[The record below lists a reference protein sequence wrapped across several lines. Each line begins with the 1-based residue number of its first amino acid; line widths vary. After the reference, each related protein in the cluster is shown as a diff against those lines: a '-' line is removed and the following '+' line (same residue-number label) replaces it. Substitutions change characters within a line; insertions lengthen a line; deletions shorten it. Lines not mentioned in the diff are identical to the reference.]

1 MPSSQRS
8 GRDTDNL
15 LTRGPRQ
22 QARHIAD
29 DCACKPAKQLRC
41 KTQLS
46 PPAATVPGL
55 QSGLR
60 LSAGGVTRCRLAGN
74 FLTLEEAV
82 REYSADAMRI
92 AMADAGDTMD
102 DANFDY
108 KVANSAILRL
118 TKELAWVE
126 EVLAALPG
134 MRTGQ
139 ALFADK
145 AFSNEMNRAVHSTR
159 EVSRACSAPYPHF
172 GLIFLLP

>member
-1 MPSSQRS
+1 M
-8 GRDTDNL
+8 
-15 LTRGPRQ
+15 
-22 QARHIAD
+22 
-29 DCACKPAKQLRC
+29 
-41 KTQLS
+41 
-46 PPAATVPGL
+46 
-55 QSGLR
+55 
-60 LSAGGVTRCRLAGN
+60 
-74 FLTLEEAV
+74 

-145 AFSNEMNRAVHSTR
+145 AFANEMNRAVHSTR
-159 EVSRACSAPYPHF
+159 EVSRAALPRTLTF
-172 GLIFLLP
+172 GFLSLLIPSCLCCPSRQMLATHHAGLAIIADIC